1 MSAPA
6 VTTRAGGELAGAERR
21 ILGWKVLAGSAIV
34 ACYVI
39 VAALAPVI
47 APHSPLAQDVF
58 ARLSPPG
65 AGHLLG
71 TDELGRDELSR
82 LIWAARTDLPVA
94 AAAVALPLLIGTV
107 LGAVAGYF
115 GSWADAVIMR
125 LVDLVQA
132 FPLYILMLALIF
144 AMGPGVRSLLISFAV
159 VDWVVYARL
168 TRGEILRIRGLDYV
182 AAARAAGFAWPRIL
196 IVHILPNAIR
206 QAIVYATS
214 DVVFAMLALA
224 AFSYLGL
231 GIVPPAPEWGSMIA
245 GAQAYVSI
253 AWWPA
258 VFPGLALTGIT
269 LGLALIGDGVQDRMA
284 G

>member
-1 MSAPA
+1 MSAVTA
-6 VTTRAGGELAGAERR
+6 VAQAGELAGAERR
-21 ILGWKVLAGSAIV
+21 PLGWKIYAGLVILAAYAVV
-34 ACYVI
+34 AL
-39 VAALAPVI
+39 LAPWI
-47 APHSPLAQDVF
+47 TPHSPLAQDVF

-82 LIWAARTDLPVA
+82 LIWAARIDLPVA
-94 AAAVALPLLIGTV
+94 AAAVALPVVIGTL
-107 LGAVAGYF
+107 LGAVAGFF

-125 LVDLVQA
+125 VVDLVQA

-159 VDWVVYARL
+159 VDWVVYAKL
-168 TRGEILRIRGLDYV
+168 IRGEILRIRELDYV
-182 AAARAAGFAWPRIL
+182 TAARAAGFSWPRIL
-196 IVHILPNAIR
+196 AVHIVPNAIR
-206 QAIVYATS
+206 QTIVYATS

-231 GIVPPAPEWGSMIA
+231 GIVPPTPEWGAMIA
-245 GAQAYVSI
+245 GAQPYVTI
-253 AWWPA
+253 AWWAA
-258 VFPGLALTGIT
+258 VFPGLALAGVAM
-269 LGLALIGDGVQDRMA
+269 GLALIGDGVQDRMA